1 MRKVEV
7 LLGKDG
13 SVKVEA
19 LGFKGSSCIEAT
31 NFIRKAL
38 GSKSNTG
45 IANSHNTLLKD
56 SYWQEESELNVNGLP
71 SGHCG

>member
-1 MRKVEV
+1 MSKKVEV

-19 LGFKGSSCIEAT
+19 LGFKGSSCVEAT
-31 NFIRKAL
+31 NFIREAI
-38 GSKSNTG
+38 GAKSN
-45 IANSHNTLLKD
+45 NDNTFLKS
-56 SYWQEESELNVNGLP
+56 SYYEEESDLNVNGLP

>member
-1 MRKVEV
+1 MSKRVEV

-19 LGFKGSSCIEAT
+19 FGFKGTSCIEAT

-38 GSKSNTG
+38 GEKANNSNTF
-45 IANSHNTLLKD
+45 LKPE
-56 SYWQEESELNVNGLP
+56 YWEMEDDLNVNGLP